1 MSNKKKRGQ
10 LELFNEEYLE
20 RIELM
25 RKLLWPK
32 EFEMV
37 RVIKERHG
45 YFIHAVRTT
54 DLVLEL
60 RNQGI
65 ATLEEAVRWSDQQ
78 FRRAAAYE

>member
-1 MSNKKKRGQ
+1 MANQKRGQ

-37 RVIKERHG
+37 RVIKVRHG
-45 YFIHAVRTT
+45 NHIRAVRTT
-54 DLVLEL
+54 DLVMEL

-65 ATLEEAVRWSDQQ
+65 TTLEDSIRWSDKM
-78 FRRAAAYE
+78 FGPPR